1 MEKDE
6 NQDGIFTVDEL
17 LRWIDEH
24 RLVRFVEE
32 GRDVDMDKL
41 LESQSSDS
49 NNKEL
54 AETVPV
60 DSSTKLP

>member
-1 MEKDE
+1 MGKDE

-32 GRDVDMDKL
+32 GRDVDLDKL
-41 LESQSSDS
+41 IESQSTEPTSKESSD
-49 NNKEL
+49 NN
-54 AETVPV
+54 PPN
-60 DSSTKLP
+60 SSKKQT